1 MGTWKRVQ
9 EYASHILHPLES
21 LHLRISGASL
31 VLILDATYLKVRG
44 KEQWVY
50 IAYDTA
56 IGVIHFALDDS
67 ENATGY
73 ATILNM
79 LAVRGYK
86 PIVVVSD
93 GHGGIISAISDWSI
107 PHQRCV
113 FHIIKS
119 MREFLSF
126 HGELRG
132 GNTVLYSRMK
142 SLLKSTTIEVLAD
155 RVNQF
160 RKILFCFRTPK
171 QKEAIKKFWNVL
183 HEATLHLSFNGE
195 VPNTSNILENLNG
208 QIKARTKTMR
218 GVKSKHSLFN
228 LLKILFH
235 FRDYK

>member
-1 MGTWKRVQ
+1 M
-9 EYASHILHPLES
+9 
-21 LHLRISGASL
+21 L
-31 VLILDATYLKVRG
+31 VLDATHVKVRG
-44 KEQWVY
+44 NEQWVH

-56 IGVIHFALDDS
+56 IGVVHFALDDS
-67 ENATGY
+67 ENATAY

-79 LAVRGYK
+79 LAARGYK

-93 GHGGIISAISDWSI
+93 GHSGIISAISDWNM

-126 HGELRG
+126 QGELRG
-132 GNTVLYSRMK
+132 GNTILYSRMK
-142 SLLKSTTIEVLAD
+142 GILKSTSIEELVD

-160 RKILFCFRTPK
+160 RKIIFCFRTPK
-171 QKEAIKKFWNVL
+171 QKEAIRRFWKVL
-183 HEATLHLSFNGE
+183 HEATIHLSFDGE

-208 QIKARTKTMR
+208 QIKTRTKTMR
-218 GVKSKHSLFN
+218 GVKSKSSLFK

-235 FRDYK
+235 FRHCK